1 MVHVVAASNFLVPNG
16 AFIVELVAFL
26 IVLFVLAR
34 YVLPRLNSAI
44 DERQKT
50 IRKGV
55 EDAEKAEKRAKEAEA
70 DYRKT
75 LDQARQEARSLVDE
89 ARQAGERI
97 RVELRERGEA
107 EYERIV
113 SRAQADIDASARRAA
128 ADVRQDLAQ
137 TVIEVV
143 RKVVGEGLDVEA
155 HRQLIDR
162 TIADVER
169 EADAGRAQ
177 SEVGS

>member
-1 MVHVVAASNFLVPNG
+1 MVHAIGTSNFLVPNG
-16 AFIVELVAFL
+16 AFFVELVAFL
-26 IVLFVLAR
+26 VVLFILAR

-44 DERQKT
+44 EERQKT
-50 IRKGV
+50 IRKGMD
-55 EDAEKAEKRAKEAEA
+55 DAERADRRAKEAEA
-70 DYRKT
+70 DYKKT

-89 ARQAGERI
+89 ARQAGERM
-97 RVELRERGEA
+97 RAELRERGEA

-128 ADVRQDLAQ
+128 AEVRQDLAQ

-143 RKVVGEGLDVEA
+143 RKVVGEGLDVNA

-169 EADAGRAQ
+169 EAESGRAQ